1 MYNLLIA
8 IGAAIVTTLLFG
20 YGVGGGEFSFV
31 YGLIPGI
38 FALLGV
44 YIWLARRSMKQV
56 QELAT
61 QAQQQLQNQNID
73 RAVDVLKSGYPM
85 GKWQFF
91 VKAQLDAQIGTILFV
106 SQRFDEAE
114 GYLKNAF
121 AKNWT
126 AKGMLGVLYYKRR
139 KFDEMERVFEE
150 AVSANKK
157 QALLWNL
164 YAYCL
169 WKSKQ
174 RDKAIEVLNRAQDH
188 LDGNKQTDRNLKA
201 LKNNRKMKMRSW
213 NQMWYQFHLDRMP
226 MQRQQARF
234 RG

>member
-8 IGAAIVTTLLFG
+8 LAAGVVTTLAFGFLFG
-20 YGVGGGEFSFV
+20 GGSFSLV
-31 YGLIPGI
+31 YGIIPGLI
-38 FALLGV
+38 AAV
-44 YIWLARRSMKQV
+44 VTYIMMARRIMKQV
-56 QELAT
+56 QALAA
-61 QAQQQLQNQNID
+61 QSQQQLQSRNID
-73 RAVDVLKSGYPM
+73 RAVEVLQTGYSM

-91 VKAQLDAQIGTILFV
+91 VRAQIDSQIGSILYIA
-106 SQRFDEAE
+106 QRFDEAE
-114 GYLKNAF
+114 RYLQNAF

-126 AKGMLGVLYYKRR
+126 AKAMLAVLYYKRR
-139 KFDEMERVFEE
+139 KFDEMEEVFEE

-174 RDKAIEVLNRAQDH
+174 RDKAIAVLNRATEK
-188 LDGNKQTDRNLKA
+188 LDGHKQTEKNLEA

-226 MQRQQARF
+226 QQRQRVQF
-234 RG
+234 R